1 MFRKSLAIL
10 VGHFGSGKTEVAV
23 NAAIGMARAGDRVV
37 LADLDVVKPYF
48 RSREAAATLAR
59 LGVDLV
65 APEGDLATADL
76 PILLPRVRTIC
87 ADHAGR
93 VVMDVGGDENGARIL
108 GALSDV
114 LRPADHELVLVV
126 NFRRP
131 FTPDPESAVAMARE
145 IERVSRLKVTGV
157 FSNTHLMD
165 RTTREVVE
173 EGLSMARRTAEALGV
188 PVVGVGVEAGRED
201 ALVGPGDP
209 GCEVLPL
216 HRIVQP
222 PVDGP
227 RVPRS
232 GPLFVLR

>member
-1 MFRKSLAIL
+1 MFGKPLTIL

-23 NAAIGMARAGDRVV
+23 NAAIGMARAGGRVV

-48 RSREAAATLAR
+48 RSREAAAELAR
-59 LGVDLV
+59 LGVEV
-65 APEGDLATADL
+65 IAPEGELATADL
-76 PILLPRVRTIC
+76 PILLPRVRTLC
-87 ADHAGR
+87 SGGSGR
-93 VVMDVGGDENGARIL
+93 VVMDVGGDDNGARIL

-114 LRPADHELVLVV
+114 LAPADHDLVLVV

-131 FTPDPESAVAMARE
+131 LTPDPGTAVAMARE
-145 IERVSRLKVTGV
+145 IERVSRLRVTGV

-173 EGLSMARRTAEALGV
+173 EGLAMARRTAEALGV
-188 PVVGVGVEAGRED
+188 PVVGVGVEEGREGD
-201 ALVGPGDP
+201 LGPGQT

-216 HRIVQP
+216 RRIVQP
-222 PVDGP
+222 PIDGP
-227 RVPRS
+227 RVPRT

>member
-1 MFRKSLAIL
+1 MFRKSLTIL

-23 NAAIGMARAGDRVV
+23 NAAMGMARDGERVA

-48 RSREAAATLAR
+48 RSREAADALAR
-59 LGVDLV
+59 VGVDLV

-76 PILLPRVRTIC
+76 PILLPRVRGLCTGFS
-87 ADHAGR
+87 GR

-108 GALSDV
+108 GALSD
-114 LRPADHELVLVV
+114 LLQMADHDLILVV

-145 IERVSRLKVTGV
+145 IEQVSRLRMTGV

-173 EGLSMARRTAEALGV
+173 EGLQMARRTAGMLGV
-188 PVVGVGVEAGRED
+188 PVVGVGVEAGREQD
-201 ALVGPGDP
+201 LAPDNP
-209 GCEVLPL
+209 GCGVLSL
-216 HRIVQP
+216 RRVVQP
-222 PVDGP
+222 PIEGP

>member
-1 MFRKSLAIL
+1 MFRKSLTIL
-10 VGHFGSGKTEVAV
+10 AGHFGSGKTEVAV
-23 NAAIGMARAGDRVV
+23 NAAIGMARGGERVV

-48 RSREAAATLAR
+48 RSREAADALAR
-59 LGVDLV
+59 AGVDLV

-76 PILLPRVRTIC
+76 PILLPRVRGLCTGFS
-87 ADHAGR
+87 GR

-108 GALSDV
+108 GALSD
-114 LRPADHELVLVV
+114 LLQIADHDLVLVV

-145 IERVSRLKVTGV
+145 IEQVSRLRMTGV

-165 RTTREVVE
+165 WTTREVVE
-173 EGLSMARRTAEALGV
+173 EGLQMARRTAEMLGV
-188 PVVGVGVEAGRED
+188 PVVGVGVEAGRHG
-201 ALVGPGDP
+201 ALDLGDL

-216 HRIVQP
+216 SRIVQP
-222 PVDGP
+222 PLETP